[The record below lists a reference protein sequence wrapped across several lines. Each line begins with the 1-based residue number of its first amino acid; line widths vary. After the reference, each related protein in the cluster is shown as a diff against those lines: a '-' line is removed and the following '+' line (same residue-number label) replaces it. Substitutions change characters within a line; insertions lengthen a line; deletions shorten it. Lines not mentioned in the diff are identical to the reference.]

1 LATTDFPPPSD
12 TVLERLKA
20 LHPKLIDLSLGRI
33 ERLLAALDHPER
45 RMAPAIHVAGTN
57 GKGST
62 VAFLRAMLEAAGYRV
77 HVYTSP
83 HLVRFAERIR
93 LAGRIIDEAQLTA
106 ILERCEQA
114 NKGQPITFFEVTTA
128 AAFLAFAETPADVV
142 LLETGLGGRL
152 DATNVLDAPLA
163 CAITPVSMD
172 HEQFLGDTL
181 PQIAFEK
188 AGILKRGVP
197 AIISPQPPHAA
208 AVIEARAREIGAPL
222 SWHGRDWHIEGNSFS
237 MVWQSGPNDKP
248 KRRMALPRPALPGDH
263 QLFNAGTAIATLAA
277 LEDFAVGES
286 AIRTGLTTVEW
297 PARLQR
303 LTRGPLVEDLA
314 KLAHEFEL
322 WLDGGHNP
330 SAGEALATQ
339 AAQWRDKPL
348 MIVTG
353 MLRTKDAAGF
363 LRPLAPRIAAA
374 RTVVI
379 PGEEASLSAAETAHA
394 AITAG
399 IPNTLPTS
407 TVDAAVNDLAR
418 SAGGPARILICGSLY
433 LAGQVLA
440 ENG

>member
-1 LATTDFPPPSD
+1 MALADSLLPSD
-12 TVLERLKA
+12 AVLERLKT

-33 ERLLAALDHPER
+33 ERLLAALGHPER
-45 RMAPAIHVAGTN
+45 RMAPVIHVAGTN

-62 VAFLRAMLEAAGYRV
+62 IAFLRAMLEAAGYRV

-93 LAGRIIDEAQLTA
+93 LAGKIIDEATLTK
-106 ILERCEQA
+106 ILERCERA
-114 NKGQPITFFEVTTA
+114 NKSEPITFFEVTTA
-128 AAFLAFAETPADVV
+128 AAFLAFAETPADLV

-152 DATNVLDAPLA
+152 DATNVFEAPLA

-172 HEQFLGDTL
+172 HEHFLGDTL
-181 PQIAFEK
+181 AKIAFEK

-197 AIISPQPPHAA
+197 AIIAPQAPEAA
-208 AVIEARAREIGAPL
+208 AVIEARGHEVGAPL
-222 SWHGRDWHIEGNSFS
+222 SWHGRDWHVEGNGFS

-248 KRRMALPRPALPGDH
+248 RRRMALPRPALTGTH

-277 LEDFAVGES
+277 LEDYAVGES
-286 AIRTGLTTVEW
+286 AIRTGLTAVEW

-303 LTRGPLVEDLA
+303 LTRGPLVDDLA
-314 KLAHEFEL
+314 RLPHEFEL

-330 SAGEALATQ
+330 SAGEALAAQ
-339 AAQWRDKPL
+339 AVQWRDKPL
-348 MIVTG
+348 MIVAG
-353 MLRTKDAAGF
+353 MLRTKDATGF
-363 LRPLAPRIAAA
+363 FRPLAPRIAAA
-374 RTVVI
+374 RTVAI
-379 PGEEASLSAAETAHA
+379 PGEEASLSAVETAHA

-399 IPNTLPTS
+399 IAATLPSS

>member
-1 LATTDFPPPSD
+1 MPP
-12 TVLERLKA
+12 
-20 LHPKLIDLSLGRI
+20 I
-33 ERLLAALDHPER
+33 
-45 RMAPAIHVAGTN
+45 IHVAGTN
-57 GKGST
+57 GKGS
-62 VAFLRAMLEAAGYRV
+62 VCAYLRAMLEGSGYRV

-93 LAGRIIDEAQLTA
+93 LAGKIVDETRLTE
-106 ILERCEQA
+106 ILERCEQG
-114 NKGQPITFFEVTTA
+114 NKGEPITFFEVTTA

-181 PQIAFEK
+181 AKIAFEK

-197 AIISPQPPHAA
+197 AIISPQTAGAA
-208 AVIEARAREIGAPL
+208 TVIEARARDVGAPL
-222 SWHGRDWHIEGNSFS
+222 SWYGRDWQIEGNGFS
-237 MVWQSGPNDKP
+237 MVWQGGPNDKP
-248 KRRMALPRPALPGDH
+248 TRRMALPRPALPGDH

-277 LEDFAVGES
+277 LKDFTVGQS

-303 LTRGPLVEDLA
+303 LTRGPLVADLA
-314 KLAHEFEL
+314 KLPHEFEL

-330 SAGEALATQ
+330 SAGEALALQ

-348 MIVTG
+348 MIVAG

-363 LRPLAPRIAAA
+363 LRPLAARTAAA
-374 RTVVI
+374 RTVAI
-379 PGEEASLSAAETAHA
+379 PGEEASLSAVETAHA

-399 IPNTLPTS
+399 IANTLPST

-440 ENG
+440 DNG